1 MKTAKAILKSLM
13 WRVPI
18 RLILA
23 VGAAYLWELKKAE
36 SVVMD
41 GASCMF
47 CIGLLFLALAFW
59 RYRRH
64 DDGLADYAGS
74 RFSNGGLLGLWART
88 SISDARASGV
98 FQLDE
103 EQIFLSRQ
111 CADVLSGILCLLP
124 SLLNML

>member
-1 MKTAKAILKSLM
+1 MKTAKAIVKSLL

-18 RLILA
+18 RLAIG
-23 VGAAYLWELKKAE
+23 VGAAYLWECRKAE
-36 SVVMD
+36 SAVMD
-41 GASCMF
+41 GASFLF
-47 CIGLLFLALAFW
+47 CVGMLFLALAFW
-59 RYRRH
+59 RYRRR
-64 DDGLADYAGS
+64 DDGLSDYAGS

-111 CADVLSGILCLLP
+111 CADVLAGILCLLP